1 MLIGGHRGL
10 GCTDHDFYQ
19 DLRPVRDLPVENTSE
34 SIVAAFAAGADY
46 VEVDAVMSSDD
57 VIFTLHNV
65 VPRDHFFGPVVPP
78 DVLNHLP
85 FSEIERYYTGRGQ
98 NGTVSALDHVLRVVE
113 AHDPKTA
120 PFAINIELKGVQGSG
135 QPYEAN
141 DFLQAVATTIAE
153 TKFPVERILFSSFAL
168 KNITSMS
175 HLLPNARYGML
186 FAEDEYARSIYA
198 DHVDD
203 VSYQYLP
210 FDPAYLGRVLDHWA
224 MDGSDLAKLSYLHP
238 EVQSITSAMIAEA
251 GKLGLGI
258 NCWALFEKMT
268 EKRIEKYRAAGKE
281 CAAEK
286 VFFSVITDYISEMK
300 AV

>member
-34 SIVAAFAAGADY
+34 SITAAFAAGADY
-46 VEVDAVMSSDD
+46 VEVDAVMSADD
-57 VIFTLHNV
+57 IIFTLHNV
-65 VPRDHFFGPVVPP
+65 VPRDHFFGSVVPQAL
-78 DVLNHLP
+78 LNNLP
-85 FSEIERYYTGRGQ
+85 FSEIERYYTGRRQ
-98 NGTVSALDHVLRVVE
+98 DGTVSALEHVLRVVE
-113 AHDPKTA
+113 AHDPTTA

-135 QPYEAN
+135 QAYEAN
-141 DFLQAVATTIAE
+141 EFLQSIAGTIAE
-153 TKFPVERILFSSFAL
+153 AKFPVERILFSSFAL
-168 KNITSMS
+168 KNITAMS
-175 HLLPNARYGML
+175 HLLPHAQYGML
-186 FAEDEYARSIYA
+186 FSEREFAQSIYA

-210 FDPAYLGRVLDHWA
+210 FDAAYLGRVLDHWA

-238 EVQSITSAMIAEA
+238 EVQSITPVMIAEA

-258 NCWALFEKMT
+258 NCWALFEKLT
-268 EKRIEKYRAAGKE
+268 EARKERYRALEKE

-286 VFFSVITDYISEMK
+286 VSFSVITDYIDALK
-300 AV
+300 

>member
-34 SIVAAFAAGADY
+34 SITAAFAAGADY
-46 VEVDAVMSSDD
+46 VEVDAVMSADD
-57 VIFTLHNV
+57 IIFTLHNV
-65 VPRDHFFGPVVPP
+65 VPRDHFFGSVVPQAL
-78 DVLNHLP
+78 LNNLP
-85 FSEIERYYTGRGQ
+85 FSEIERYYTGRRQ
-98 NGTVSALDHVLRVVE
+98 DGTVSALEHVLRVVE
-113 AHDPKTA
+113 AHEPKTA

-135 QPYEAN
+135 QAYEAN
-141 DFLQAVATTIAE
+141 EFLQSIAGTIAE

-168 KNITSMS
+168 KNITAMS
-175 HLLPNARYGML
+175 HLLPHAQYGML
-186 FAEDEYARSIYA
+186 FSEREFAQSIYA

-210 FDPAYLGRVLDHWA
+210 FDAAYLGRVLDHWA

-238 EVQSITSAMIAEA
+238 EVQSITPAMIAEA

-258 NCWALFEKMT
+258 NCWALFEKLT
-268 EKRIEKYRAAGKE
+268 EARKERYHALEKE
-281 CAAEK
+281 CVAEK
-286 VFFSVITDYISEMK
+286 VSFSVITDYIDALK
-300 AV
+300 